1 MLATLA
7 SFIAIALENARLFQE
22 ARENELRLQE
32 DLSTAREIQRQ
43 LLPTGARE
51 VPGIDLASAYCSARE
66 LGGDFYDFLPYGEG
80 RLALVLGDV
89 SGKGTA
95 AALFGSLAIGTIR
108 EHIVDHP
115 CPPHEMLAML
125 NNRLNGAR
133 LDSRFIATV
142 FAVYEAGSRRLTI
155 SNAGAPYPIL
165 VRDGV
170 VQSIRIAG
178 MPLGLY
184 PDTEYDE
191 TTLELQPG
199 DAILFASDGILEAE
213 NTDLEEFGVDRLST
227 VLAGMTPL
235 DSASDIA
242 DKIVTATDRHVGQ
255 GLQARDDR
263 TLLVLRV
270 TDHTSSDFSKLPII
284 Y

>member
-1 MLATLA
+1 
-7 SFIAIALENARLFQE
+7 
-22 ARENELRLQE
+22 
-32 DLSTAREIQRQ
+32 
-43 LLPTGARE
+43 
-51 VPGIDLASAYCSARE
+51 
-66 LGGDFYDFLPYGEG
+66 
-80 RLALVLGDV
+80 
-89 SGKGTA
+89 
-95 AALFGSLAIGTIR
+95 
-108 EHIVDHP
+108 
-115 CPPHEMLAML
+115 
-125 NNRLNGAR
+125 
-133 LDSRFIATV
+133 
-142 FAVYEAGSRRLTI
+142 LTI

-178 MPLGLY
+178 IPLGLY
-184 PDTEYDE
+184 PDTEYEE

-213 NTDLEEFGVDRLST
+213 NSDLEEFGVDRLSA
-227 VLAGMTPL
+227 VLASMTPM

-242 DKIVTATDRHVGQ
+242 DKIVTATDQHVGP
-255 GLQARDDR
+255 GLHARDDR